1 MTPKQRFLLT
11 SDAETHR
18 KMAHTELFTSALAHA
33 LLQLLEELP
42 KPKTEGMEDDGLR
55 AAANQYRI
63 EGAVKFR
70 DLIQTIG
77 DKPMEQARNIPGQID
92 HRLK

>member
-18 KMAHTELFTSALAHA
+18 NMAHTEPFTSALAHTV
-33 LLQLLEELP
+33 LQFLEELP
-42 KPKTEGMEDDGLR
+42 KPKPEGMEDDGLR

-63 EGAVKFR
+63 EGAIKFR
-70 DLIQTIG
+70 ELIQTIG
-77 DKPMEQARNIPGQID
+77 DRPIEQARNIPGQID